1 MRVSIIAAVAKN
13 GTIGIANRLPW
24 RLPADL
30 RHFKNLTMGH
40 HLIMGRKTFESVGGA
55 LPGRPTI
62 VVSRRGLADCPHGV
76 RVAPSVPEALDL
88 ARRAGETEAFI
99 AGGAE
104 IYRVGLDYADRM
116 YLTRIEKSFAG
127 DSTFPEYDTEEW
139 REVERRVHEPDEK
152 NPHRFAFVVLDR
164 ATEAGFG

>member
-13 GTIGIANRLPW
+13 GTIGVENRLPW

-30 RHFKNLTMGH
+30 RHFKTLTMGH
-40 HLIMGRKTFESVGGA
+40 HLIMGRKTFESVGT

-62 VVSRRGLADCPHGV
+62 VVSRRGLAECPQGV
-76 RVAPSVPEALDL
+76 RVAPSVPEALDV

-127 DSTFPEYDTEEW
+127 DARFPDFDAEEW
-139 REVERRVHEPDEK
+139 SEVEKRTHEPDEK
-152 NPHRFAFVVLDR
+152 NPHRFSFVVLERR
-164 ATEAGFG
+164 AEAGFG

>member
-1 MRVSIIAAVAKN
+1 MRVSIIAAVARN
-13 GTIGIANRLPW
+13 GTIGLDNRLPW

-30 RHFKNLTMGH
+30 RHFKALTMGH
-40 HLIMGRKTFESVGGA
+40 HLIMGRKTFESVGT

-62 VVSRRGLADCPHGV
+62 VVSRRGLAECPAGV

-88 ARRAGETEAFI
+88 ARRAGETEAFV

-104 IYRVGLDYADRM
+104 IYRVALDYADRM

-127 DSTFPEYDTEEW
+127 DAVFPEIDAEEW
-139 REVERRVHEPDEK
+139 TVVEKRPHQPDEK
-152 NPHRFAFVVLDR
+152 NPHRFSFVVLER
-164 ATEAGFG
+164 RGETGFG

>member
-13 GTIGIANRLPW
+13 GTIGIENRLPW

-30 RHFKNLTMGH
+30 RHFKTLTMGH
-40 HLIMGRKTFESVGGA
+40 HLIMGRKTFDSVGA

-62 VVSRRGLADCPHGV
+62 VVSRRGLTDCPAGV
-76 RVAPSVPEALDL
+76 SVAPSVPEALDL

-104 IYRVGLDYADRM
+104 IYRVALDYADRM
-116 YLTRIEKSFAG
+116 YLTRIDESFAG
-127 DSTFPEYDTEEW
+127 DAKFPAFDGEEW
-139 REVERRVHEPDEK
+139 TEVEKRVHEADEK
-152 NPHRFAFVVLDR
+152 NPHRFAFVMLERR
-164 ATEAGFG
+164 AEAGFG